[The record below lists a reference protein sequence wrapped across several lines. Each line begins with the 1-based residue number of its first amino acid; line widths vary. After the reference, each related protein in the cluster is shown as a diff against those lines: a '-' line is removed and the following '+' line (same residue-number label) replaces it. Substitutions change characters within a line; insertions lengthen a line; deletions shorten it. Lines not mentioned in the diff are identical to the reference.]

1 MRKERILAVIMS
13 VLLILSM
20 IPVTVF
26 AAEITALDGKLKM
39 QGTAA
44 EGKTLSADFKSVK
57 PEGIAEEDVTYC
69 WERKTS
75 ENEAAEKAGEKPELK
90 TLGKEKTYTV
100 TKEDVGSKIVL
111 TVTGK
116 EENGYSGSLTV
127 VSDTVA
133 AVQQTEEEP
142 KQTEE
147 KADTAEEQNSEETTE
162 PETSQNEE
170 QAAEAE
176 TSQNEEQAAEPET
189 TQEEEPKDDTE
200 GTQAAE
206 NADEAETEEPAQDAA
221 EDNTE
226 IPEATTDEEKQQG
239 EAAGSE
245 TVEGIPEAKED
256 GTYEQ
261 AGASIMVG
269 DGSSDVVDFGTV
281 IAGQEDSVQEQYVTV
296 SNTGNTE
303 LNFEEISPEHF
314 MVQDISN
321 PLEQN
326 SSQQLWI
333 VPRAGVGAGTYEDT
347 ITYTSAEGAKVSF
360 VAKMTVEDK
369 AQDNESQDDQTSDT
383 EKAPDVVP
391 DPDTEKQP
399 DNTDG
404 TDSTDGTDNTDS
416 TPKVTLAVD
425 ENVARDGLT
434 FTSTES
440 QTVQVTNTS
449 EQAIT
454 VEAASASAAP
464 AVMVSP
470 SEKEIQPG
478 ETAEFTVT
486 PDENLA
492 PDTTYP
498 DTIRFADKNNPDNE
512 VVVYV
517 NVTIPTP
524 AVSRVTADETGAEFG
539 TLVEGYTSLPEAKTI
554 TLTNEGNADADLS
567 EAVSDSG
574 EANGKY
580 FNITW
585 QAQTIAQNGGTAQF
599 TIQPKTDLT
608 ASSYTENF
616 TITNNSNASNSIV
629 ITATVTVEEAKHSLD
644 VSTKELPFPTVKKG
658 YSDVASQQFTV
669 TNNGNVT
676 ETLEQPVMK
685 YFNVSVDP
693 DSLVLA
699 PGATAVYTV
708 RPANGLDVSTYQDEV
723 RISSDKSVTVSF
735 QVVKG
740 TASLTKI
747 HQPSAITGLP
757 NGTKKDA
764 ASLKLPSTVVIET
777 TEGKMKAS
785 VSWNVKAAAYKQSST
800 KAQKFTVA
808 GTVKLPS
815 GVDNNNQISLSVSVE
830 VSVKAYSAKIASAE
844 NNKIT
849 GIDVNGVYTTQTKI
863 SFTAVGA
870 GMDNNSPKNGDT
882 RYVPQSWTVINTNVW
897 NAAPYTASFGLSK
910 SGNYTLKVV
919 FNQQKYDGSGWKT
932 TGETDTRQVSFSIT
946 KAKVTVPGTNLTP
959 AANRRNAVKT
969 GDNTPILPFVCI
981 LIIAAGAIGG
991 VVFYKKK
998 NKK

>member
-26 AAEITALDGKLKM
+26 AAETTALDGKLKM

-57 PEGIAEEDVTYC
+57 PEGITEEDVTYC

-90 TLGKEKTYTV
+90 TLGKEKSYTV
-100 TKEDVGSKIVL
+100 TKEDAGSKIVL
-111 TVTGK
+111 TITGK
-116 EENGYSGSLTV
+116 EEKGYSGSLTV

-133 AVQQTEEEP
+133 EAQQTEEKP
-142 KQTEE
+142 KQAEE

-170 QAAEAE
+170 QAAEPE
-176 TSQNEEQAAEPET
+176 TTPEGEQAA
-189 TQEEEPKDDTE
+189 DTE

-221 EDNTE
+221 SDNTE

-239 EAAGSE
+239 ETAGSE

-256 GTYEQ
+256 GTYDQ

-269 DGSSDVVDFGTV
+269 DGSSDVLDFGTV

-314 MVQDISN
+314 MVQDISD
-321 PLEQN
+321 PMEQN

-333 VPRAGVGAGTYEDT
+333 VPRAGVEAGTYEDT

-369 AQDNESQDDQTSDT
+369 SQNNESQDDQTSDA
-383 EKAPDVVP
+383 EKAPDAVP
-391 DPDTEKQP
+391 DKNTEKQP

-404 TDSTDGTDNTDS
+404 TDNSDGTDNIDGTDNTDS
-416 TPKVTLAVD
+416 TSKVTLAVD
-425 ENVARDGLT
+425 ENVVRDGLI

-449 EQAIT
+449 SQAIT

-464 AVMVSP
+464 AVTVSP

-486 PDENLA
+486 PDEELA
-492 PDTTYP
+492 PDTPYP

-517 NVTIPTP
+517 NVKIPTP
-524 AVSRVTADETGAEFG
+524 ATSRVTADETGAEFG

-574 EANGKY
+574 EVNGKY
-580 FNITW
+580 FDITW

-599 TIQPKTDLT
+599 TIQPKTGLT
-608 ASSYTENF
+608 VSSYTENF

-644 VSTKELPFPTVKKG
+644 VSTKELSFPTVKKG

-676 ETLEQPVMK
+676 ETLEQPAMK

-777 TEGKMKAS
+777 TDGKMKAS

-897 NAAPYTASFGLSK
+897 NAAPYTASFGLSE

>member
-26 AAEITALDGKLKM
+26 AAETTALDGKLKM

-57 PEGIAEEDVTYC
+57 PEGITEEDVTYC

-90 TLGKEKTYTV
+90 TLGKEKSYTV
-100 TKEDVGSKIVL
+100 TKEDAGSKIVL
-111 TVTGK
+111 TITGK
-116 EENGYSGSLTV
+116 EEKGYSGSLTV

-133 AVQQTEEEP
+133 EAQQTEEKP
-142 KQTEE
+142 KQAEE

-170 QAAEAE
+170 QAAEPE
-176 TSQNEEQAAEPET
+176 TTPEGEQAA
-189 TQEEEPKDDTE
+189 DTE

-221 EDNTE
+221 SDNTE

-239 EAAGSE
+239 ETAGSE

-256 GTYEQ
+256 GTYDQ

-269 DGSSDVVDFGTV
+269 DGSSDVLDFGTV

-314 MVQDISN
+314 MVQDISD
-321 PLEQN
+321 PMEQN

-333 VPRAGVGAGTYEDT
+333 VPRAGVEAGTYEDT

-369 AQDNESQDDQTSDT
+369 SQNNESQDDQTSDA
-383 EKAPDVVP
+383 EKAPDAVP
-391 DPDTEKQP
+391 DKNTEKQP

-404 TDSTDGTDNTDS
+404 IDNSDGTDNIDGTDNTDS
-416 TPKVTLAVD
+416 TSKVTLAVD
-425 ENVARDGLT
+425 ENVVRDGLI

-449 EQAIT
+449 SQAIT

-464 AVMVSP
+464 AVTVSP

-486 PDENLA
+486 PDEELA
-492 PDTTYP
+492 PDTPYP

-517 NVTIPTP
+517 NVKIPTP
-524 AVSRVTADETGAEFG
+524 ATSRVTADETGAEFG

-580 FNITW
+580 FDITW

-599 TIQPKTDLT
+599 TIQPKTGLT
-608 ASSYTENF
+608 VSSYTENF

-644 VSTKELPFPTVKKG
+644 VSTKELSFPTVKKG

-676 ETLEQPVMK
+676 ETLEQPAMK

-777 TEGKMKAS
+777 TDGKMKAS

-897 NAAPYTASFGLSK
+897 NAAPYTASFGLSE

>member
-26 AAEITALDGKLKM
+26 AAETTALDGKLKM

-57 PEGIAEEDVTYC
+57 PEGITEEDVTYC

-90 TLGKEKTYTV
+90 TLGKEKSYTV
-100 TKEDVGSKIVL
+100 TKEDAGSKIVL
-111 TVTGK
+111 TITGK
-116 EENGYSGSLTV
+116 EEKGYSGSLTV

-133 AVQQTEEEP
+133 EAQQTEEKP
-142 KQTEE
+142 KQAEE

-170 QAAEAE
+170 QAAE
-176 TSQNEEQAAEPET
+176 PET
-189 TQEEEPKDDTE
+189 TPEGEQATDTE

-221 EDNTE
+221 SDNTE

-239 EAAGSE
+239 ETAGSE

-256 GTYEQ
+256 GTYDQ

-269 DGSSDVVDFGTV
+269 DGSSDVLDFGTV

-314 MVQDISN
+314 MVQDISD
-321 PLEQN
+321 PMEQN

-333 VPRAGVGAGTYEDT
+333 VPRAGVEAGTYEDT

-369 AQDNESQDDQTSDT
+369 SQNNESQDDQTSDA
-383 EKAPDVVP
+383 EKAPDAVP
-391 DPDTEKQP
+391 DKNTEKQP

-404 TDSTDGTDNTDS
+404 IDNSDGTDNIDGTDNTDS
-416 TPKVTLAVD
+416 TSKVTLAVD
-425 ENVARDGLT
+425 ENVVRDGLI

-449 EQAIT
+449 SQAIT

-464 AVMVSP
+464 AVTVSP

-486 PDENLA
+486 PDEELA
-492 PDTTYP
+492 PDTPYP

-517 NVTIPTP
+517 NVKIPTP
-524 AVSRVTADETGAEFG
+524 ATSRVTADETGAEFG

-580 FNITW
+580 FDITW

-599 TIQPKTDLT
+599 TIQPKTGLT
-608 ASSYTENF
+608 VSSYTENF

-644 VSTKELPFPTVKKG
+644 VSTKELSFPTVKKG

-676 ETLEQPVMK
+676 ETLEQPAMK

-757 NGTKKDA
+757 NGTKKDV

-777 TEGKMKAS
+777 TDGKMKAS

-897 NAAPYTASFGLSK
+897 NAAPYTASFGLSE

>member
-26 AAEITALDGKLKM
+26 AAETTALDGKLKM

-57 PEGIAEEDVTYC
+57 PEGITEEDVTYC

-90 TLGKEKTYTV
+90 TLGKEKSYTV
-100 TKEDVGSKIVL
+100 TKEDAGSKIVL
-111 TVTGK
+111 IITGK
-116 EENGYSGSLTV
+116 EEKGYSGSLTV

-133 AVQQTEEEP
+133 EAQQTEEKP
-142 KQTEE
+142 KQAEE

-170 QAAEAE
+170 QAAEPE
-176 TSQNEEQAAEPET
+176 TTPEGEQAA
-189 TQEEEPKDDTE
+189 DTE

-221 EDNTE
+221 SDNTE

-239 EAAGSE
+239 ETAGSE

-256 GTYEQ
+256 GTYDQ

-269 DGSSDVVDFGTV
+269 DGSSDVLDFGTV

-314 MVQDISN
+314 MVQDISD
-321 PLEQN
+321 PMEQN

-333 VPRAGVGAGTYEDT
+333 VPRAGVEAGTYEDT

-369 AQDNESQDDQTSDT
+369 SQNNESQDDQTSDA
-383 EKAPDVVP
+383 EKAPDAVP
-391 DPDTEKQP
+391 DKNTEKQP

-404 TDSTDGTDNTDS
+404 IDNSDGTDNIDGTDNTDS
-416 TPKVTLAVD
+416 TSKVTLAVD
-425 ENVARDGLT
+425 ENVVRDGLI

-449 EQAIT
+449 SQAIT

-464 AVMVSP
+464 AVTVSP

-486 PDENLA
+486 PDEELA
-492 PDTTYP
+492 PDTPYP

-517 NVTIPTP
+517 NVKIPTP
-524 AVSRVTADETGAEFG
+524 ATSRVTADETGAEFG

-580 FNITW
+580 FDITW

-599 TIQPKTDLT
+599 TIQPKTGLT
-608 ASSYTENF
+608 VSSYTENF

-644 VSTKELPFPTVKKG
+644 VSTKELSFPTVKKG

-676 ETLEQPVMK
+676 ETLEQPAMK

-777 TEGKMKAS
+777 TDGKMKAS

-897 NAAPYTASFGLSK
+897 NAAPYTASFGLSE

>member
-26 AAEITALDGKLKM
+26 AAETTALDGKLKM

-57 PEGIAEEDVTYC
+57 PEGITEEDVTYC

-90 TLGKEKTYTV
+90 TLGKEKSYTV
-100 TKEDVGSKIVL
+100 TKEDAGSKIVL
-111 TVTGK
+111 TITGK
-116 EENGYSGSLTV
+116 EEKGYSGSLTV

-133 AVQQTEEEP
+133 EAQQTEEKP
-142 KQTEE
+142 KQAEE

-170 QAAEAE
+170 QAAEPE
-176 TSQNEEQAAEPET
+176 TTPEGEQAA
-189 TQEEEPKDDTE
+189 DTE

-221 EDNTE
+221 SDNTE

-239 EAAGSE
+239 ETAGSE

-256 GTYEQ
+256 GTYDQ

-269 DGSSDVVDFGTV
+269 DGSSDVLDFGTV

-314 MVQDISN
+314 MVQDISD
-321 PLEQN
+321 PMEQN

-333 VPRAGVGAGTYEDT
+333 VPRACVDAGSYEVT
-347 ITYTSAEGAKVSF
+347 ITFTSAEGAKVSF

-369 AQDNESQDDQTSDT
+369 SQNNESQDDQTSDA
-383 EKAPDVVP
+383 EKAPDAVP
-391 DPDTEKQP
+391 DKNTEKQP

-404 TDSTDGTDNTDS
+404 IDNSDGTDNIDGTDNTDS
-416 TPKVTLAVD
+416 TSKVTLAVD
-425 ENVARDGLT
+425 ENVVRDGLI

-449 EQAIT
+449 SQAIT

-464 AVMVSP
+464 AVTVSP

-486 PDENLA
+486 PDEELA
-492 PDTTYP
+492 PDTPYP

-517 NVTIPTP
+517 NVKIPTP
-524 AVSRVTADETGAEFG
+524 ATSRVTADETGAEFG

-574 EANGKY
+574 EVNGKY
-580 FNITW
+580 FDITW

-599 TIQPKTDLT
+599 TIQPKTGLT
-608 ASSYTENF
+608 VSSYTENF

-644 VSTKELPFPTVKKG
+644 VSTKELSFPTVKKG

-676 ETLEQPVMK
+676 ETLEQPAMK

-777 TEGKMKAS
+777 TDGKMKAS

-897 NAAPYTASFGLSK
+897 NAAPYTASFGLSE

>member
-26 AAEITALDGKLKM
+26 AAETTALDGKLKM

-57 PEGIAEEDVTYC
+57 PEGITEEDVTYC

-90 TLGKEKTYTV
+90 TLGKEKSYTV
-100 TKEDVGSKIVL
+100 TKEDAGSKIVL
-111 TVTGK
+111 TITGK
-116 EENGYSGSLTV
+116 EEKGYSGSLTV

-133 AVQQTEEEP
+133 EAQQTEEKP
-142 KQTEE
+142 KQAEE

-170 QAAEAE
+170 QAAEPE
-176 TSQNEEQAAEPET
+176 TTPEGEQAA
-189 TQEEEPKDDTE
+189 DTE

-221 EDNTE
+221 SDNTE

-239 EAAGSE
+239 ETAGSE

-256 GTYEQ
+256 GTYDQ

-269 DGSSDVVDFGTV
+269 DGSSDVLDFGTV

-314 MVQDISN
+314 MVQDISD
-321 PLEQN
+321 PMEQN

-333 VPRAGVGAGTYEDT
+333 VPRAGVEAGTYEDT

-369 AQDNESQDDQTSDT
+369 SQNNESQDDQTSDA
-383 EKAPDVVP
+383 EKAPDAVP
-391 DPDTEKQP
+391 DKNTEKQP

-404 TDSTDGTDNTDS
+404 IDNSDGTDNIDGTDNTDS
-416 TPKVTLAVD
+416 TSKVTLAVD
-425 ENVARDGLT
+425 ENVVRDGLI

-449 EQAIT
+449 SQAIT

-464 AVMVSP
+464 AVTVSP

-486 PDENLA
+486 PDEELA
-492 PDTTYP
+492 PDTPYP

-517 NVTIPTP
+517 NVKIPTP
-524 AVSRVTADETGAEFG
+524 ATSRVTADETGAEFG

-574 EANGKY
+574 EVNGKY
-580 FNITW
+580 FDITW

-599 TIQPKTDLT
+599 TIQPKTGLT
-608 ASSYTENF
+608 VSSYTENF

-644 VSTKELPFPTVKKG
+644 VSTKELSFPTVKKG

-676 ETLEQPVMK
+676 ETLEQPAMK

-777 TEGKMKAS
+777 TDGKMKAS

-897 NAAPYTASFGLSK
+897 NAAPYTASFGLSE

>member
-26 AAEITALDGKLKM
+26 AAETTALDGKLKM

-57 PEGIAEEDVTYC
+57 PEGITEEDVTYC

-90 TLGKEKTYTV
+90 TLGKEKSYTV
-100 TKEDVGSKIVL
+100 TKEDAGSKIVL
-111 TVTGK
+111 TITGK
-116 EENGYSGSLTV
+116 EEKGYSGSLTV

-133 AVQQTEEEP
+133 EAQQTEEKP
-142 KQTEE
+142 KQAEE

-170 QAAEAE
+170 QAAEPE
-176 TSQNEEQAAEPET
+176 TTPEGEQAA
-189 TQEEEPKDDTE
+189 DTE

-221 EDNTE
+221 SDNTE

-239 EAAGSE
+239 ETAGSE

-256 GTYEQ
+256 GTYDQ
-261 AGASIMVG
+261 ADASIMVG
-269 DGSSDVVDFGTV
+269 DGSSDVLDFGTV

-314 MVQDISN
+314 MVQDISD
-321 PLEQN
+321 PMEQN

-333 VPRAGVGAGTYEDT
+333 VPRAGVEAGTYEDT

-369 AQDNESQDDQTSDT
+369 SQNNESQDDQTSDA
-383 EKAPDVVP
+383 EKAPDAVP
-391 DPDTEKQP
+391 DKNTEKQP

-404 TDSTDGTDNTDS
+404 TDNSDGTDNIDGTDNTDS
-416 TPKVTLAVD
+416 TSKVTLAVD
-425 ENVARDGLT
+425 ENVVRDGLI

-449 EQAIT
+449 SQAIT

-464 AVMVSP
+464 AVTVSP

-486 PDENLA
+486 PDEELA
-492 PDTTYP
+492 PDTPYP

-517 NVTIPTP
+517 NVKIPTP
-524 AVSRVTADETGAEFG
+524 ATSRVTADETGAEFG

-574 EANGKY
+574 EVNGKY
-580 FNITW
+580 FDITW

-599 TIQPKTDLT
+599 TIQPKTGLT
-608 ASSYTENF
+608 VSSYTENF

-644 VSTKELPFPTVKKG
+644 VSTKELSFPTVKKG

-676 ETLEQPVMK
+676 ETLEQPAMK

-777 TEGKMKAS
+777 TDGKMKAS

-897 NAAPYTASFGLSK
+897 NAAPYTASFGLSE

>member
-26 AAEITALDGKLKM
+26 AAETTVLDGKLKM

-44 EGKTLSADFKSVK
+44 EGKTLSVDFKSVK
-57 PEGIAEEDVTYC
+57 PEGITEEDVTYC

-75 ENEAAEKAGEKPELK
+75 ENEAGEKPELK
-90 TLGKEKTYTV
+90 TLGKEKSYTV

-116 EENGYSGSLTV
+116 EEKGYSGSLTV
-127 VSDTVA
+127 VSDTVTA
-133 AVQQTEEEP
+133 AQQTEEES

-170 QAAEAE
+170 QAAEPE

-189 TQEEEPKDDTE
+189 TQEEEQTADTE

-206 NADEAETEEPAQDAA
+206 NADKAETEEPAQDAA

-239 EAAGSE
+239 ETAGSE

-256 GTYEQ
+256 GTYDQ
-261 AGASIMVG
+261 AGASIIVG

-314 MVQDISN
+314 MVQDISD
-321 PLEQN
+321 PMEQN

-333 VPRAGVGAGTYEDT
+333 VPRAGVEAGTYEDT

-369 AQDNESQDDQTSDT
+369 SQDNESQDDQTSDG
-383 EKAPDVVP
+383 EKAPDAVP
-391 DPDTEKQP
+391 DQDTEKQP

-404 TDSTDGTDNTDS
+404 TDNTDNTDGTDNTDS
-416 TPKVTLAVD
+416 TSKVTLAVD
-425 ENVARDGLT
+425 ENVVRDGLI

-449 EQAIT
+449 SQAIT

-464 AVMVSP
+464 AVTVSP
-470 SEKEIQPG
+470 SEKELQPG

-486 PDENLA
+486 PDEELA
-492 PDTTYP
+492 PDTPYP

-517 NVTIPTP
+517 NVKIPTP
-524 AVSRVTADETGAEFG
+524 ATSRVTADETGAEFG

-585 QAQTIAQNGGTAQF
+585 QAQTIAQNGGSAQF
-599 TIQPKTDLT
+599 TIQPKTGLT
-608 ASSYTENF
+608 VSSYTENF

-644 VSTKELPFPTVKKG
+644 VSTKELSFPTVKKG

-676 ETLEQPVMK
+676 ETLEQPAMK

-747 HQPSAITGLP
+747 QQPSAITGLP

-777 TEGKMKAS
+777 TDGKMKAS
-785 VSWNVKAAAYKQSST
+785 VSWDVKAAAYKQSST

-897 NAAPYTASFGLSK
+897 NAAPYTASFGLSE

>member
-1 MRKERILAVIMS
+1 M
-13 VLLILSM
+13 
-20 IPVTVF
+20 
-26 AAEITALDGKLKM
+26 
-39 QGTAA
+39 
-44 EGKTLSADFKSVK
+44 
-57 PEGIAEEDVTYC
+57 
-69 WERKTS
+69 
-75 ENEAAEKAGEKPELK
+75 
-90 TLGKEKTYTV
+90 
-100 TKEDVGSKIVL
+100 TKEDAGSKIVL
-111 TVTGK
+111 TITGK
-116 EENGYSGSLTV
+116 EEKGYSGSLTV

-133 AVQQTEEEP
+133 EAQQTEEKP
-142 KQTEE
+142 KQAEE

-170 QAAEAE
+170 QAAEPE
-176 TSQNEEQAAEPET
+176 TTPEGEQAA
-189 TQEEEPKDDTE
+189 DTE

-221 EDNTE
+221 SDNTE

-239 EAAGSE
+239 ETAGSE

-256 GTYEQ
+256 GTYDQ

-269 DGSSDVVDFGTV
+269 DGSSDVLDFGTV

-314 MVQDISN
+314 MVQDISD
-321 PLEQN
+321 PMEQN

-333 VPRAGVGAGTYEDT
+333 VPRAGVEAGTYEDT

-369 AQDNESQDDQTSDT
+369 SQNNESQDDQTSDA
-383 EKAPDVVP
+383 EKAPDAVP
-391 DPDTEKQP
+391 DKNTEKQP

-404 TDSTDGTDNTDS
+404 IDNSDGTDNIDGTDNTDS
-416 TPKVTLAVD
+416 TSKVTLAVD
-425 ENVARDGLT
+425 ENVVRDGLI

-449 EQAIT
+449 SQAIT

-464 AVMVSP
+464 AVTVSP

-486 PDENLA
+486 PDEELA
-492 PDTTYP
+492 PDTPYP

-517 NVTIPTP
+517 NVKIPTP
-524 AVSRVTADETGAEFG
+524 ATSRVTADETGAEFG

-574 EANGKY
+574 EVNGKY
-580 FNITW
+580 FDITW

-599 TIQPKTDLT
+599 TIQPKTGLT
-608 ASSYTENF
+608 VSSYTENF

-644 VSTKELPFPTVKKG
+644 VSTKELSFPTVKKG

-676 ETLEQPVMK
+676 ETLEQPAMK

-777 TEGKMKAS
+777 TDGKMKAS

-897 NAAPYTASFGLSK
+897 NAAPYTASFGLSE